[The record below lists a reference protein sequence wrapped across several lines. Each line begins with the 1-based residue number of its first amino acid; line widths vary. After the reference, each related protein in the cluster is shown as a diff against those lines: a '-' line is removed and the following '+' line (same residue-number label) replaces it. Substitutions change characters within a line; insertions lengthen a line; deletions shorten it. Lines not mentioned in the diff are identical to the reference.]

1 MGGDGEVPIVFPSSL
16 HFREEDKEAQEES
29 TLRGCRDED
38 KARPELGVS
47 LDLSSR
53 FSHRHKPAQRKKG

>member
-1 MGGDGEVPIVFPSSL
+1 MGEVPIVFLSSL
-16 HFREEDKEAQEES
+16 HFGRRTRKPRRRAHTQG
-29 TLRGCRDED
+29 RRDED

-53 FSHRHKPAQRKKG
+53 FSHRHKPAKGRG

>member
-1 MGGDGEVPIVFPSSL
+1 MPIVFPSSPS
-16 HFREEDKEAQEES
+16 FQEEDKEAQRRAHS
-29 TLRGCRDED
+29 GDADED

-53 FSHRHKPAQRKKG
+53 FSHRHKPAKGRG